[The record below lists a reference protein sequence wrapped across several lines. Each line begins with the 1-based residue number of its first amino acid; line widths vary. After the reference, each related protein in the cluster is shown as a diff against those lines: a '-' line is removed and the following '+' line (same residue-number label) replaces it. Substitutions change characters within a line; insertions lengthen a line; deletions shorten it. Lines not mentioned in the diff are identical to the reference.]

1 MDCKPRLQATGFG
14 KNNTDACGLIP
25 ETSIYPGVTVTENH
39 SNELRRVARRTY
51 RTLYPRTCGAP
62 AMRRDPPRRTVAAT
76 STAETSPLDAH
87 RRPGALYRLPPAGE
101 KRSGSQRG
109 YRRVRAAASTKGS

>member
-39 SNELRRVARRTY
+39 SNELRRVAPRDERIVLC
-51 RTLYPRTCGAP
+51 TLELAGHQRCGETHP
-62 AMRRDPPRRTVAAT
+62 VEQSQPRRPRKQALSMHIVGR
-76 STAETSPLDAH
+76 AH
-87 RRPGALYRLPPAGE
+87 FIVYLLQE
-101 KRSGSQRG
+101 KS
-109 YRRVRAAASTKGS
+109 